1 MMHKSKLSLLLSTA
15 LLASLAAPLAMA
27 QDSRVQQPPA
37 QDEKHVSAQDAQQ
50 VPAQTAAPA
59 SPAAA
64 PARKGWSDLDA
75 DANGSLSVGEAAG
88 LQSLAKVF
96 AQADGDG
103 NGELT
108 QDEYKTWLASNGN
121 EDVPAK

>member
-1 MMHKSKLSLLLSTA
+1 MMHKSNLSLLLSTA

-27 QDSRVQQPPA
+27 QDANVQQPPA
-37 QDEKHVSAQDAQQ
+37 QDEKQVS
-50 VPAQTAAPA
+50 VQTAAPA

-64 PARKGWSDLDA
+64 PAKKGWSDLDA

-121 EDVPAK
+121 KDVPAK